1 MRRPQGQATFVE
13 PGKAD
18 VRLDT
23 FTCSH
28 CQCVVFVQPRQDPSE
43 MGGFCCMCYAHIC
56 GQCASTRSCEPFEKK
71 LEAMER
77 RDRLRRAAGI

>member
-1 MRRPQGQATFVE
+1 MRRPQGYAVTTE

-18 VRLDT
+18 VEEDT

-28 CQCVVFVQPRQDPSE
+28 CNAIIFVKPFQDPSE
-43 MGGFCCMCYAHIC
+43 MGGFCRLCYRHIC
-56 GQCASTRSCEPFEKK
+56 GPCADKGECEPFEKK

-77 RDRLRRAAGI
+77 RERLLRSLG